1 MLVRMAPIVLVV
13 FEGTRRL
20 YSSVAR
26 HKMALYMYFWE
37 YTSRQIRSQLL
48 QAILNLGKDVHSH
61 QSPVHKRAYYLVLP
75 SMHYT
80 DLSLVPNHECHGKS
94 EWRKNT
100 RERRSTTSHY
110 LMLAN
115 DKDEIIETSQWR
127 LTVGASQG
135 IQS

>member
-1 MLVRMAPIVLVV
+1 MGKECLVSLLGVGVG
-13 FEGTRRL
+13 F
-20 YSSVAR
+20 SSPK
-26 HKMALYMYFWE
+26 HN
-37 YTSRQIRSQLL
+37 LL
-48 QAILNLGKDVHSH
+48 
-61 QSPVHKRAYYLVLP
+61 
-75 SMHYT
+75 M
-80 DLSLVPNHECHGKS
+80 CHGKS